1 MSKDGNNNWMMPR
14 KTSNKIGVMQG
25 GLHKHPREQ
34 RYGNLWST
42 IDFSPKEGVRG
53 DGKDGYNNKTIGE
66 LMIGNYKVALT
77 WTECSKI
84 IETLA
89 IGKEAYKTGK
99 ALDMV

>member
-1 MSKDGNNNWMMPR
+1 
-14 KTSNKIGVMQG
+14 
-25 GLHKHPREQ
+25 
-34 RYGNLWST
+34 
-42 IDFSPKEGVRG
+42 
-53 DGKDGYNNKTIGE
+53 
-66 LMIGNYKVALT
+66 MIGNYKVALT